1 MRSEYPR
8 ARDALLEA
16 VESARAEGHLGA
28 DPDGSGFAFDVEVF
42 EGAGSY
48 VAGEETA
55 LMHSME
61 GLRGEVAARPPYPT
75 ERGFLHAP
83 TVVNNVETL
92 CAVPWIVAHG
102 GDAYSGL
109 GVGDS
114 RGTKVVCL
122 NERFRNPGAVEVELG
137 VSVRWIVE
145 ELGGGLVDGHRLR
158 ALQVGGPLGGFLAPD
173 QLDVPFSFE
182 ALRDA
187 GVDLGHGSLI
197 AIDERVDR
205 AALERHFW
213 RFAASESCGTCAPC
227 RLGTNRG
234 LARAE
239 DAGGMPAEA
248 PFDEVLDAMERGSLC
263 AFGRAVPNVVRSI
276 ERTYGGEPGREDE
289 PG

>member
-1 MRSEYPR
+1 M
-8 ARDALLEA
+8 
-16 VESARAEGHLGA
+16 
-28 DPDGSGFAFDVEVF
+28 
-42 EGAGSY
+42 
-48 VAGEETA
+48 
-55 LMHSME
+55 
-61 GLRGEVAARPPYPT
+61 
-75 ERGFLHAP
+75 
-83 TVVNNVETL
+83 
-92 CAVPWIVAHG
+92 
-102 GDAYSGL
+102 
-109 GVGDS
+109 
-114 RGTKVVCL
+114 
-122 NERFRNPGAVEVELG
+122 
-137 VSVRWIVE
+137 
-145 ELGGGLVDGHRLR
+145 
-158 ALQVGGPLGGFLAPD
+158 
-173 QLDVPFSFE
+173 
-182 ALRDA
+182 
-187 GVDLGHGSLI
+187 I